1 MLSCQKAQGIVAT
14 NADRTELD
22 WEGAERIGRQ
32 EEEDARVFSRLERG
46 PGGARSSLKTRVCTR
61 LGFSSLACSK
71 VFAHTRN
78 PPALLEDNVAGSR
91 IETVNN
97 F

>member
-1 MLSCQKAQGIVAT
+1 M
-14 NADRTELD
+14 
-22 WEGAERIGRQ
+22 GRQ
-32 EEEDARVFSRLERG
+32 EEEDARVFSTLESG
-46 PGGARSSLKTRVCTR
+46 PVRARSSLKTRACTR

-71 VFAHTRN
+71 VFTHTRN
-78 PPALLEDNVAGSR
+78 PPALLDDNVAGSR